1 MKENQIMPEPEF
13 IAESPPL
20 LAPPWDDGNAGR
32 ARIRDMRVILTASE
46 GIRLAVD
53 DQP

>member
-1 MKENQIMPEPEF
+1 MVPDPDPVEERSM
-13 IAESPPL
+13 PL
-20 LAPPWDDGNAGR
+20 LAPHWDDGNAGR